1 MTKQNI
7 NVLDPQYVEAY
18 MNGYKDGK
26 LNLTLDIYDYI
37 FTGHTAKE
45 VKDYCIKL
53 YNEERGN
60 KCN

>member
-7 NVLDPQYVEAY
+7 TVLEPKYLEVY
-18 MNGYKDGK
+18 MNGYRDGRQT
-26 LNLTLDIYDYI
+26 LTLDIYDYI
-37 FTGHTAKE
+37 YSGHTAKE
-45 VKDYCIKL
+45 VKAYCIKL